1 MQTSTLLHCF
11 YTKACANLIRQG
23 TLIIHQNYRTFT
35 CEFYKVIVKQ
45 RRLCRIV
52 QFNGRFMSVAV
63 GKLTSSKYDMHMN
76 G

>member
-1 MQTSTLLHCF
+1 MQNSTLSYCF
-11 YTKACANLIRQG
+11 CTKACANLIRQG

-35 CEFYKVIVKQ
+35 CEFYKVTAKQ

-52 QFNGRFMSVAV
+52 QFNGRFKSVAV

-76 G
+76 S